1 MSDNKIYP
9 TASPEAAQ
17 MMGMHSDESH
27 GLPVMEAHEE
37 DHADPHS
44 HGPHDDEHNVHTDK
58 NDHGVEAQPA
68 MHTKVVNTILPYM
81 AVFAIGVFLYFFFFT
96 SVDFSSLLKGKTSA
110 PQSVQN
116 TALLNLEKQNSA
128 AYQTWIKGFYYDV
141 SDANVLDPNVD
152 NSGNGLTNFQ
162 KYLLNLNPKSYDTL
176 GLGRADSEDLTMGI
190 NPLSG
195 LALNDTQKD
204 IVAKYFDLE
213 TVMNKLVLNKMNGQ
227 AGTGQVAGAQVFN
240 NASVTSTPNIIAMAA
255 QPEANVVNA
264 NNLDINTS
272 IPGRLIIP
280 SLNVDAPLIYSQS
293 TENFDKDLLNGVIHY
308 PGTAMPGQIGTTYIS
323 GHSSNYPWVKSAYN
337 HIFTHLGDLGTN
349 KSFSIVVTLN
359 NGKQATLH
367 YVVTKS
373 QQYLPTDQAQFANA
387 GKSVVALSTCWPVG
401 STAKRLVV
409 FGELSQVEQ

>member
-9 TASPEAAQ
+9 TASAEAAK
-17 MMGMHSDESH
+17 MMGIAGEEAHN
-27 GLPVMEAHEE
+27 LPVMEEP
-37 DHADPHS
+37 ADPHS
-44 HGPHDDEHNVHTDK
+44 HGPEVSDHAHQTDK

-68 MHTKVVNTILPYM
+68 MHTKVVKTILPYM
-81 AVFAIGVFLYFFFFT
+81 AVFAIGVFLYIFFFT
-96 SVDFSSLLKGKTSA
+96 SVDFTSLLKGKTSA

-128 AYQTWIKGFYYDV
+128 AYQAWIKGFYYDV
-141 SDANVLDPNVD
+141 SDPAVLDPNVD

-195 LALNDTQKD
+195 LALNDSQKD
-204 IVAKYFDLE
+204 IIGKYFDLE

-240 NASVTSTPNIIAMAA
+240 NASVTSTPNLIAMAE

-272 IPGRLIIP
+272 IPGRLQIP

-323 GHSSNYPWVKSAYN
+323 GHSSNYPWVKSNFN
-337 HIFTHLGDLGTN
+337 HIFTHLGDLAVN

-373 QQYLPTDQAQFANA
+373 QQYSPTDQAQFANA

-409 FGELSQVEQ
+409 FGELTQVEQ